1 MPAVPAIIVVTAVPT
16 PMTTAVPVVVS
27 TGMPIVA
34 ALVVSLGAAEQA
46 ACQQEGAGCY
56 D

>member
-1 MPAVPAIIVVTAVPT
+1 MPAVPAIIVVTAMPT

-34 ALVVSLGAAEQA
+34 PLFVSLGAGEQA
-46 ACQQEGAGCY
+46 ARQQEGTGC
-56 D
+56 